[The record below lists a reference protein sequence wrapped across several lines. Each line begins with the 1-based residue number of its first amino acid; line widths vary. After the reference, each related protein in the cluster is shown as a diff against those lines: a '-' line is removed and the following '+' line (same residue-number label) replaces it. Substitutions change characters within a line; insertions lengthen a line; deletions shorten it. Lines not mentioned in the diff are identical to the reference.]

1 PVRQTEIYRGILMEL
16 KTLRLYIR
24 DLREDDWLK
33 MKSLFIDFNNSKYA
47 AYDRPLPTEDA
58 EIEALTKQFV
68 ENSLFF
74 AIYLL
79 DKNQMIGYVCFHK
92 EEEKY
97 DLGYCFHSTYH
108 SKGYAYESIKALIEY
123 FVREY
128 NAITFTAGTALA
140 NIPSCKLLEKL
151 GFECVSTEEISF
163 NEDFSFEG
171 GNFILNLQ

>member
-1 PVRQTEIYRGILMEL
+1 MEL

-24 DLREDDWLK
+24 DLREEDWIQ
-33 MKSLFIDFNNSKYA
+33 MKSLFIDFNDSKYA

-108 SKGYAYESIKALIEY
+108 SKGYAYESIKALIDY

-128 NAITFTAGTALA
+128 SAFTFTAGTALA

>member
-1 PVRQTEIYRGILMEL
+1 MEL

-24 DLREDDWLK
+24 DLREDDWIK
-33 MKSLFIDFNNSKYA
+33 MKSLFIDFNNSEYA
-47 AYDRPLPTEDA
+47 AYDRPLPTEDIK
-58 EIEALTKQFV
+58 IEALTKQFV

-92 EEEKY
+92 NEEKY
-97 DLGYCFHSTYH
+97 DLGYCFHSAFH
-108 SKGYAYESIKALIEY
+108 SNGYAYESIKALIEY